1 MRLIELKL
9 GLDREIELTTMRK
22 ELSAEDLSEK
32 KKRERGKETG
42 ENFMITIR
50 TQRSSA
56 WTWTEIANVQKKR
69 ENR

>member
-22 ELSAEDLSEK
+22 ELSDEDLSEK

-50 TQRSSA
+50 TQRSSV
-56 WTWTEIANVQKKR
+56 WT
-69 ENR
+69 